1 MLITIL
7 EVMTFLRRIN
17 KNAKNWEKMKHYT
30 IFPKDSWNAA
40 QKSKNVILTTNFS
53 TKPRASTQEII
64 QSRKKRK
71 LVEIHRGSLKRIF
84 GSIWKY
90 RNYPNNWKRRPKSWT
105 IKERKTNDYCGMP
118 LLITNLEIHFLIFQ
132 TQNKSVNKIYD
143 TAIINRRL
151 FLSSYYL

>member
-1 MLITIL
+1 
-7 EVMTFLRRIN
+7 
-17 KNAKNWEKMKHYT
+17 MKHYT

-84 GSIWKY
+84 GSI
-90 RNYPNNWKRRPKSWT
+90 
-105 IKERKTNDYCGMP
+105 
-118 LLITNLEIHFLIFQ
+118 
-132 TQNKSVNKIYD
+132 
-143 TAIINRRL
+143 
-151 FLSSYYL
+151 